1 MNIMVIFLIFLSLI
15 LVLVI
20 IHLYITFTDMLYEK
34 DVDFHFKIGE
44 DRKRN
49 KTLLDERI
57 EEERK
62 RLDELVQTM
71 NTYIGDEDKGY
82 VVRVVNYDSEY
93 EYGVG
98 VLIVD
103 DIYYLIIPN
112 AVHEE
117 QQQIDIS
124 EYVDNGNC
132 IVILYKGVVTVN
144 DNKVF
149 NFVPV

>member
-34 DVDFHFKIGE
+34 DVDFHFKIRE
-44 DRKRN
+44 DRNKN
-49 KTLLDERI
+49 KTLLDEKI

-112 AVHEE
+112 AVNEE
-117 QQQIDIS
+117 QQQIDIT

-149 NFVPV
+149 NFVPM